1 MQILPELTYLRTPST
16 ANRAMGKSRGKQ
28 HIITSK
34 SLVIA
39 AIFFHPGNKLRDKA
53 GCMAQ
58 MAVKK
63 VVSQA
68 AIFDLDY
75 KYIRHLLTV
84 FESLFGLKAFNDF
97 VAQFYAGFF
106 NHEIGQ

>member
-1 MQILPELTYLRTPST
+1 
-16 ANRAMGKSRGKQ
+16 
-28 HIITSK
+28 
-34 SLVIA
+34 
-39 AIFFHPGNKLRDKA
+39 
-53 GCMAQ
+53 MAQ